1 MSPARWS
8 TLSKER
14 KQLLVLGLL
23 VSVVALVAAVNFGL
37 QPMLNRIRAERQAWT
52 RLQDDLDKV
61 ERNLRRLP
69 QEMAAARDL
78 ALRLDATLRRQLPP
92 AQMPLPHVVQAMQT
106 ASAQTGLEWIGY
118 DPISRAEETLPSW
131 VRPPAALRAPDAV
144 ATDLPARRLTLY
156 AVRFNLRGS
165 YPALLDLLARLEN
178 GNPTL
183 NVRSCEIL
191 AGYDAREPLAITLE
205 LEWLKVADPRDDLV
219 ASIRTL
225 ACAGQTNGTGRFWAD
240 RMVRR
245 LRYAMPPFRAWL
257 SAQPGPLML
266 GAGLDPAGYRADP
279 FADAQAQQE
288 NLSAAPTP
296 AVESAAPTPPDWEG
310 ARKQIKTAAVM
321 RAGARAVAVI
331 NGLRR
336 TEGETVSLMWKGRRY
351 TWKVLSIDEKDVK
364 LEPVDG
370 ESGAGA
376 PAGGTVPDE
385 NGSKVNT
392 PHTE

>member
-14 KQLLVLGLL
+14 KQLLILGLL
-23 VSVVALVAAVNFGL
+23 VAIIALVASVNFGL
-37 QPMLNRIRAERQAWT
+37 QPMLNRFRAERQTWT

-69 QEMAAARDL
+69 QETAAARDL

-106 ASAQTGLEWIGY
+106 ASAQAGLEWVGY

-131 VRPPAALRAPDAV
+131 VRPPAALRTPDAV
-144 ATDLPARRLTLY
+144 ATNLPSRRLTLY

-183 NVRSCEIL
+183 NVRTCEIM
-191 AGYDAREPLAITLE
+191 AGRDAREPLTITLE
-205 LEWLKVADPRDDLV
+205 LEWLKAADPRDDLV
-219 ASIRTL
+219 TSIRTL
-225 ACAGQTNGTGRFWAD
+225 ACAAQTNGAGRFWAD
-240 RMVRR
+240 RVVER
-245 LRYAMPPFRAWL
+245 LGGAMSPCRAWR
-257 SAQPGPLML
+257 AVQPRPLTL
-266 GAGLDPAGYRADP
+266 GAGLDSAGYRADP

-288 NLSAAPTP
+288 ILSAAPTP
-296 AVESAAPTPPDWEG
+296 AVEPAAQTPPDWEG
-310 ARKQIKTAAVM
+310 ARKQVRIAAIM
-321 RAGARAVAVI
+321 RAGSRAVAVI

-336 TEGETVSLMWKGRRY
+336 MEGETVSLMWKGRRY
-351 TWKVLSIDEKDVK
+351 TWKVLSIAEKDVK

-370 ESGAGA
+370 ESVGGT
-376 PAGGTVPDE
+376 PAGGTVPDK
-385 NGSKVNT
+385 NGSRINT